1 MADFSERIERFKFMA
16 DADPNNEMGHYNLAK
31 AYIDAG
37 QPAEAIVP
45 LRRAIQI
52 NPNFARAN
60 HLLARSLVETGSK
73 DEAIGALQAGI
84 QSAHTRGEILPR
96 NEMIEMLKGLGGT
109 VPDLPATQAPQ
120 QPGEGEVLCRRCGRI
135 GPKLA
140 KPPFRNDFGRQIHE
154 SVCRPCWE
162 EAIRM
167 GTKVINELRLEMTD
181 PRAQRIWDANVK
193 EFLNL
198 E

>member
-1 MADFSERIERFKFMA
+1 MPDFNERIERFKFMA

-31 AYIDAG
+31 AYIDSG
-37 QPAEAIVP
+37 QASEAIVP

-60 HLLARSLVETGSK
+60 HLLAKSLVELGNK
-73 DEAIGALQAGI
+73 DQAIGALVDGI
-84 QSAHTRGEILPR
+84 KSAHAQGQILPR
-96 NEMIEMLKGLGGT
+96 NEMIEMLKGLGGAI
-109 VPDLPATQAPQ
+109 PDLPASEAPQ
-120 QPGEGEVLCRRCGRI
+120 QPGENEVLCRRCGRI
-135 GPKLA
+135 GAKLA
-140 KPPFRNDFGRQIHE
+140 KPPFRNDFGKQIYE
-154 SVCRPCWE
+154 SVCRACWD

-167 GTKVINELRLEMTD
+167 GTKVINELRLEMID